1 MEQRIQKIKE
11 EGKKLEKEVKQ
22 RTVGYILAALG
33 FVAGL
38 AWNDAVKGLIDYVFP
53 LSKDSLLAKFTYAA
67 VLTVLLVAV
76 TIYLLRWVGE
86 KDETGQ

>member
-11 EGKKLEKEVKQ
+11 EGRKLEREVKQ
-22 RTVGYILAALG
+22 RTVGYVLAALG

-38 AWNDAVKGLIDYVFP
+38 AWNEAIKGLIDYIFP
-53 LSKDSLLAKFTYAA
+53 LSQDSLLAKFTYAA
-67 VLTVLLVAV
+67 ILTVLLVAA

-86 KDETGQ
+86 KNKTD